1 MKKVSAAEANRYF
14 SSLLKQVA
22 QGEPVLITS
31 HGAPVATMVSAN
43 EGDPAKDFAKRALLS
58 RLRFQSPDSDMS
70 SATRTWKRE
79 ELYEAEVE
87 KDRPSSGKTA

>member
-14 SSLLKQVA
+14 SSLLRQVA

-43 EGDPAKDFAKRALLS
+43 EGDPAKDFAKRALLN
-58 RLRFQSPDSDMS
+58 RLRSQAPHSDVS
-70 SATRTWKRE
+70 LATRTWKRE
-79 ELYEAEVE
+79 ELYEPDAA
-87 KDRPSSGKTA
+87 KARPSSGKTA